1 VIVLVTV
8 PLAVH
13 NRIASLDV
21 LAAPVVVDK
30 VTSAS
35 EVIVVVPAIAESK
48 RFVMELLTTSP
59 HVPDSSPVTGSA
71 SPNSEV
77 YAVVTFC
84 SYIFSFY
91 SHFY

>member
-1 VIVLVTV
+1 VTV

-13 NRIASLDV
+13 RRMASLDV
-21 LAAPVVVDK
+21 FAAPVVVVR

-35 EVIVVVPAIAESK
+35 TLIVVVPAIAESK

-71 SPNSEV
+71 SPSREV

-91 SHFY
+91 SHSY